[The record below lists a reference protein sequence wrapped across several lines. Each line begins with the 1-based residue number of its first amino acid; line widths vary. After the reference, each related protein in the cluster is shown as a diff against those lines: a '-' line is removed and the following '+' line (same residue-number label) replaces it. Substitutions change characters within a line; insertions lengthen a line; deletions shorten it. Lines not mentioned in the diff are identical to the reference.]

1 MSQFTKSE
9 FVETIFD
16 HIPNNANNDLAE
28 KVIIGFLLDT
38 VQSGKLYKYRSVNE
52 HSLSNLKD
60 GTLFCA
66 APSSFNDPFDCQI
79 GLDIKSYFSD
89 LFNQELT
96 PVESYLEKFK
106 HVCSGEMQ
114 INDCSEHEQS
124 VFLSWQNSE
133 NLMPFLNQCRSNSV
147 DPCDLGMLLLG
158 NLNIISELMLPLLS
172 NEQLRAQMSSSLK
185 LLPSLLGR
193 MTPEGKLL
201 ITQENA
207 TYADFARSLGIKDDA
222 DEITLTSLMYQAQR
236 PDDASA
242 AIKMD
247 TDLARVNVEM
257 KEVMDKTYRV
267 GCLCTDYKNRLMW
280 SHYAD
285 GHKGF
290 CIEYDFSVPCKERSE
305 LLVLPVVYSRERP
318 KFPWRVAFATDKNS
332 DAVKNDSARAMIL
345 SLVTKDDAWQY
356 EDEWRI
362 ITLQSSGIENVKM
375 PPISCIYIGALC
387 PEAHRTM
394 LLEIAQ
400 MHNIPVKQMTIDRG
414 EYTLRTNDISYPY

>member
-1 MSQFTKSE
+1 MNHFAKSE
-9 FVETIFD
+9 FVESIFD
-16 HIPNNANNDLAE
+16 RIPNNANNDLAE
-28 KVIIGFLLDT
+28 NVIIGFLLDN
-38 VQSGKLYKYRSVNE
+38 VNGGKLYKYRSVNE
-52 HSLSNLKD
+52 HSLANLKE

-66 APSSFNDPFDCQI
+66 APSAFNDPFDCQI

-89 LFNQELT
+89 VFSQELA

-106 HVCSGEMQ
+106 QVCIGEIPMTT
-114 INDCSEHEQS
+114 CSDHEQT
-124 VFLSWQNSE
+124 VFISWQNSK
-133 NLMPFLNQCRSNSV
+133 NLMAFLNECRTNSV
-147 DPCDLGMLLLG
+147 DPCDLGLILFE
-158 NLNIISELMLPLLS
+158 NFNIVVELMLPLLS
-172 NEQLRAQMSSSLK
+172 SEQLKTQMSSSLK
-185 LLPSLLGR
+185 LFPNLLNR
-193 MTPEGKLL
+193 MTPDGKFL
-201 ITQENA
+201 IAQENA
-207 TYADFARSLGIKDDA
+207 TYEDFARSLGIQDDA
-222 DEITLTSLMYQAQR
+222 DEITLTRLMYQSQR

-247 TDLARVNVEM
+247 TDLAQVNAEM

-290 CIEYDFSVPCKERSE
+290 CIEYDFSVPCKERGD

-318 KFPWRVAFATDKNS
+318 KFPWSVALAADKKS
-332 DAVKNDSARAMIL
+332 DAVKSDGARAMIR

-362 ITLQSSGIENVKM
+362 ITLQSAGIESVKM

-387 PEAHRTM
+387 PEEHRTM
-394 LLEIAQ
+394 LLEVAQ
-400 MHNIPVKQMTIDRG
+400 AHNIPVKQMTIDRG
-414 EYTLRTNDISYPY
+414 CYTLHAADVY